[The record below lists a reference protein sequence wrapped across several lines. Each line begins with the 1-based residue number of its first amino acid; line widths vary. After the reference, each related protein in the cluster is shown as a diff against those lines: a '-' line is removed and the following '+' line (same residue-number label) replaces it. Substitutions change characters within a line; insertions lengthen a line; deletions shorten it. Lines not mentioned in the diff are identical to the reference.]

1 MGRLIHRRINA
12 YFFITLSKLLEC
24 WLCDIFVW
32 LFFVVFVV
40 VVGSISYDESEDVLE
55 GVDEGER
62 GVLLV
67 L

>member
-12 YFFITLSKLLEC
+12 DFFITLSKLLEC
-24 WLCDIFVW
+24 WLRDIFVW
-32 LFFVVFVV
+32 LFFVIFVV